1 MSCCVPR
8 NDASA
13 LSTAASRSMHA
24 CSHICLSKSRSS
36 PPFSEPRKGGEAT
49 IYTTTISTPFVF
61 LCSIAQRLSVAVLF
75 PVHALRCV
83 LNMSASTSDRACT
96 HQTELQTRSAPTSL
110 CIYVSN
116 FHTSYSVTILV
127 CCGMFCARAG
137 SDLYIFLLLL
147 LVSSSTWS
155 LRYTC
160 LNGPTDGQPMAW
172 HCRGPSRAWPGT
184 GTVSCLDRLVGP
196 QCRHGLDTV
205 KGAAREQPDRL
216 NTYRCH
222 PSAPVPKRNLN
233 LIPFPSRVSL
243 THPHSASPSSAPLCS
258 TAPPHPRN
266 TPVSLCRP
274 STDLTLW

>member
-13 LSTAASRSMHA
+13 LSTASRSMHA

-83 LNMSASTSDRACT
+83 QNMSASTSDTACT
-96 HQTELQTRSAPTSL
+96 HQTELQTRSASTSL

-127 CCGMFCARAG
+127 CCGMFCASGKRPIYFSFITSSIVVYMVTPLYLSKRARPG
-137 SDLYIFLLLL
+137 T
-147 LVSSSTWS
+147 VEA
-155 LRYTC
+155 RHEH
-160 LNGPTDGQPMAW
+160 GPAQAQ
-172 HCRGPSRAWPGT
+172 CRAWIGRSAHSAST
-184 GTVSCLDRLVGP
+184 GSTRL
-196 QCRHGLDTV
+196 
-205 KGAAREQPDRL
+205 KGRPENILIGYIPTAATPRP
-216 NTYRCH
+216 
-222 PSAPVPKRNLN
+222 
-233 LIPFPSRVSL
+233 PFPSE
-243 THPHSASPSSAPLCS
+243 T
-258 TAPPHPRN
+258 
-266 TPVSLCRP
+266 
-274 STDLTLW
+274 